1 MQLVCC
7 YFLELVTNDW
17 FYLCY
22 STTVHCGG
30 GANPGWGP
38 SPPPPPTAWPSLNK
52 LASSS
57 QHSRQSQTS
66 TRERDR
72 IARPPSQLIL
82 GGWGV
87 APPPSQDRGRGWGGK
102 TRPRGAR
109 RIYGREWFP
118 GAPCTFLCTDPG
130 IPESSHLQR
139 QDTAW
144 PMASHRWLEKE
155 IGRTTEVSTW

>member
-1 MQLVCC
+1 M
-7 YFLELVTNDW
+7 
-17 FYLCY
+17 
-22 STTVHCGG
+22 HCGC
-30 GANPGWGP
+30 GAKPGPGTFSAP
-38 SPPPPPTAWPSLNK
+38 LPPRGQAFIRSPPAHSTADRARP
-52 LASSS
+52 APE
-57 QHSRQSQTS
+57 
-66 TRERDR
+66 RETVSP
-72 IARPPSQLIL
+72 APPSQLIL

-118 GAPCTFLCTDPG
+118 SAPCTFLCTDPG

-144 PMASHRWLEKE
+144 PMASPRMAGERE
-155 IGRTTEVSTW
+155 RTYNRSLYMVTCFSFDLQVIALYL